1 MGNPGPN
8 SLIYGGTGATVGA
21 TGSTGS
27 INWITPNFSNNTGFY
42 ISETSY
48 INYEGVTGSTGNAT
62 GWVSGIN
69 IGDTIQVWHIGDP
82 SNFQIGTVTSVTDLG
97 NHSLVQF
104 NNVVANGIGITGSY
118 YTASYSKRGVTGP
131 AGFGETGA
139 TGSSGPTGPTGSSGP
154 TGPTGPGFTTISP
167 TGGNNNYVLTAVGN
181 DSSANAEANLTFD
194 GNTLTIGGTVGSTG
208 TALSVIG
215 ASAGSI
221 LTVTDTISGTLF
233 SVNNIS
239 GTPIFSVNSN
249 GAYYP
254 SSVELNNVNGGP
266 IDLVTVG
273 ASSGLAAW
281 FDYHAY
287 DPGAPAS
294 RAGTVTAN
302 WLGDLTDI
310 TYTDTSTSDLGSSTS
325 DLSFD
330 VGISGTNI
338 VLSATATINT
348 YNIKVG
354 TRIV

>member
-1 MGNPGPN
+1 M
-8 SLIYGGTGATVGA
+8 A
-21 TGSTGS
+21 
-27 INWITPNFSNNTGFY
+27 
-42 ISETSY
+42 
-48 INYEGVTGSTGNAT
+48 
-62 GWVSGIN
+62 WVSGIN
-69 IGDTIQVWHIGDP
+69 VGDTLQVWHIGEP

-104 NNVVANGIGITGSY
+104 NNVVANGIGLTGSN
-118 YTASYSKRGVTGP
+118 YTVSYSKRGPTGP
-131 AGFGETGA
+131 
-139 TGSSGPTGPTGSSGP
+139 SGPTGPTGPS
-154 TGPTGPGFTTISP
+154 GPTGPGFTTISP
-167 TGGNNNYVLTAVGN
+167 TVGNNNYVLTAVGN
-181 DSSANAEANLTFD
+181 DSSASAEANLTFD

-221 LTVTDTISGTLF
+221 LTVTDTTSGALF

-254 SSVELNNVNGGP
+254 NSTELNFVNGGP
-266 IDLVTVG
+266 IDLVTIG

-287 DPGAPAS
+287 DSSAPAS

-302 WLGDLTDI
+302 WLGDLSDI

-330 VGISGTNI
+330 VAISGTNI
-338 VLSATATINT
+338 VLSVTATTNT

-354 TRIV
+354 TRVI

>member
-42 ISETSY
+42 ISDTSY
-48 INYEGVTGSTGNAT
+48 INYEGVTGSIGNAMA
-62 GWVSGIN
+62 WVSGIN
-69 IGDTIQVWHIGDP
+69 VGDTLQVWHIGEP

-104 NNVVANGIGITGSY
+104 NNVVANGIGLTGSN
-118 YTASYSKRGVTGP
+118 YTVSYSKRGI
-131 AGFGETGA
+131 TGA
-139 TGSSGPTGPTGSSGP
+139 AGINGATGPTGA
-154 TGPTGPGFTTISP
+154 TGPGFTTISP

-181 DSSANAEANLTFD
+181 DSSASAEANLTFD

-254 SSVELNNVNGGP
+254 NSTELNFVNGGP
-266 IDLVTVG
+266 IDLVTIG

-287 DPGAPAS
+287 DPGTPAS

-302 WLGDLTDI
+302 WLGDLSDI

-330 VGISGTNI
+330 VAISGTNI
-338 VLSATATINT
+338 VLSVTATTNT

-354 TRIV
+354 TRII

>member
-48 INYEGVTGSTGNAT
+48 INYEGVTASAGNAT

-82 SNFQIGTVTSVTDLG
+82 ANFQIGTVTSVTDLG

-118 YTASYSKRGVTGP
+118 YTASYSKRGV
-131 AGFGETGA
+131 
-139 TGSSGPTGPTGSSGP
+139 
-154 TGPTGPGFTTISP
+154 TGPGFTTISP

-330 VGISGTNI
+330 VAISGTNI